1 MEPVSNETGLKLG
14 AMMNEFGRRA
24 VGSVFALALVGMSTP
39 SLAAPGQ
46 KLEWNLKRQDLDGA
60 LRAIARSS
68 DHEIIFAPEAV
79 KGRQAPALSGTYT
92 ALEAVETVLRGT
104 RLTAVERD
112 GTILIRERF
121 SNLTQEAGQ
130 GGTGEEIIVT
140 GSLIAGVSS
149 PSPMQVVNRERMLD
163 SGYNS
168 LAEAIRSLPVAS
180 GAGQNPGIGQN
191 VPESVGSNLGGA
203 SSINLRGL
211 GSDATVTLL
220 NGHRLAFNTAVQ
232 SIDISAIPLAAIERM
247 EIVTD
252 GASALYGSDAIAG
265 VANIILRKDY
275 SGLTTRAYWGA
286 STDGGNV
293 QQNYSLTG
301 GMAWNSG
308 GFILAYDY
316 AHSTPILARQRDY
329 AAIRSPGLT
338 LYPGFDRHNV
348 LLSAHQ
354 DIAPGLTLSIDGLY
368 GERKTNRA
376 FASSAAGDYQVQ
388 GLRRTT
394 NTKTISVAPNIEFEA
409 NSNWKVTFSGIY
421 AEDRTLAKSDSY
433 WDNVLSSTELCYCN
447 KAFSLEGIA
456 RGTLFDFG
464 AGPVKAAV
472 GAGYRKNFLHSYN
485 RLIDNGQSIEAS
497 QDNRY
502 GFLEINAPIFRSNDD
517 GALVQSLILNGAV
530 RYEDYPGIGDVAT
543 PKLGAVLTTGHGLTF
558 KLSWG
563 KSFKA
568 PTLYQLHS
576 VRAADIYDIEIFG
589 GSAYPT
595 GTVGLYS
602 GGGNPN
608 LKPERSTNWTA
619 SVLLQPAFSR
629 NTKIEATYYSIRY
642 RDRIV
647 TPVTYITQALSNP
660 IYANLV
666 TLNPTLDEINT
677 TLDDALFFN
686 NSSGPWDPSK
696 VGAIIYS
703 QYTNAARQRISG
715 VDVSVS
721 HRIEF
726 DRMGEI
732 SLWANGNYI
741 KSQQRLS
748 ALQPET
754 NLAGSLFFPPH
765 LRGVAGFTW
774 ENGPL
779 KLTPVVSYIGGVKD
793 RRATV
798 TYDVG
803 SMTTFD
809 LTVRLKIDSG
819 SPLFSGMDFSLS
831 AQNVFNDKPSLIATT
846 SVSQTPYDSANYSP
860 WGRYISFSISKSW

>member
-1 MEPVSNETGLKLG
+1 MEPVLNDTGLKLG
-14 AMMNEFGRRA
+14 AMMNEFGRWA
-24 VGSVFALALVGMSTP
+24 VGSVFAFALVGMSP
-39 SLAAPGQ
+39 PLLAAPGQ
-46 KLEWNLKRQDLDGA
+46 RLEWNLERQDLDGA
-60 LRAIARSS
+60 LRAIGRSS
-68 DHEIIFAPEAV
+68 DQEIIFPPEAV
-79 KGRQAPALSGTYT
+79 KGRQAPPLSGTYT
-92 ALEAVETVLRGT
+92 AFEAVETVLRGT
-104 RLTAVERD
+104 RLIAVERD
-112 GTILIRERF
+112 GTILVRERS
-121 SNLTQEAGQ
+121 SNVRQELGQ
-130 GGTGEEIIVT
+130 GMTGQEIIVT

-232 SIDISAIPLAAIERM
+232 SIDISAIPLEAVERM

-275 SGLTTRAYWGA
+275 SGLATRAYWGV

-293 QQNYSLTG
+293 QQNYSVTG
-301 GMAWNSG
+301 GKTWESG

-329 AAIRSPGLT
+329 AATRSPGLT

-348 LLSAHQ
+348 LLSGHQ
-354 DIAPGLTLSIDGLY
+354 DIAPGLTFSIDGLY
-368 GERKTNRA
+368 GERKTDRA
-376 FASSAAGDYQVQ
+376 FASSEDGDYRVQ
-388 GLRRTT
+388 GVRNWA
-394 NTKTISVAPNIEFEA
+394 NTRTISVAPSVEFQA
-409 NSNWKVTFSGIY
+409 TSDWSIAVSAVY
-421 AEDRTLAKSDSY
+421 AEDRMINKSDDY
-433 WDNVLSSTELCYCN
+433 WDGELSKSEICYCN
-447 KAFSLEGIA
+447 RAFSFEGIA
-456 RGTLFDFG
+456 RGTLFDLG
-464 AGPVKAAV
+464 AGPIKAAI
-472 GAGYRKNFLHSYN
+472 GGGYRKNYLHYYN
-485 RLIDNGQSIEAS
+485 RLVDSGQSIDTS

-502 GFLEINAPIFRSNDD
+502 GFLEVNAPIVRSSDS
-517 GALVQSLILNGAV
+517 GALIQSLILNGAV

-543 PKLGAVLTTGHGLTF
+543 PKLGAVLATAHGLTF
-558 KLSWG
+558 KFSWG

-576 VRAADIYDIEIFG
+576 VRGASVYDVGVFG
-589 GSAYPT
+589 GTGFPA

-619 SVLLQPAFSR
+619 SVILQPAISP

-647 TPVTYITQALSNP
+647 TPVTYIAQALSNP
-660 IYANLV
+660 IYADLV
-666 TLNPTLDEINT
+666 SINPTAGEINGA
-677 TLDDALFFN
+677 LDGALFFN
-686 NSSGPWDPSK
+686 NSSGAWDQAK

-703 QYTNAARQRISG
+703 RYTNAARQDIDG
-715 VDVSVS
+715 VDLSIT

-726 DRMGEI
+726 DGAGVL
-732 SLWANGNYI
+732 SLWANGSYI
-741 KSQQRLS
+741 ESKQRLS
-748 ALQPET
+748 PLQPET
-754 NLAGSLFFPPH
+754 MLAGSLFFPPH
-765 LRGVAGFTW
+765 LRGVAGVTW
-774 ENGPL
+774 ENGPF
-779 KLTPVVSYIGGVKD
+779 KLTPVVNYIGGVKD
-793 RRATV
+793 RRSTA

-803 SMTTFD
+803 SMATFD
-809 LTVRLKIDSG
+809 LTARLQIESESQILRGLDI
-819 SPLFSGMDFSLS
+819 SLS
-831 AQNVFNDKPSLIATT
+831 AQNLFNDKPSLIATT
-846 SVSQTPYDSANYSP
+846 SVSQSPYDSANYSP

>member
-1 MEPVSNETGLKLG
+1 
-14 AMMNEFGRRA
+14 MMKEFGRWA
-24 VGSVFALALVGMSTP
+24 VSSVFALALIGMPTP
-39 SLAAPGQ
+39 LLAAPGQ
-46 KLEWNLKRQDLDGA
+46 RLEWNLERQDLDAA
-60 LRAIARSS
+60 LRTIGRSS
-68 DHEIIFAPEAV
+68 GREIIFSPEAV
-79 KGRQAPALSGTYT
+79 RGRQAPPLSGTYT
-92 ALEAVETVLRGT
+92 ALEAVETILRGT
-104 RLTAVERD
+104 RLIAVERD
-112 GTILIRERF
+112 GTILIRQRF
-121 SNLTQEAGQ
+121 SNVNQEAGQ
-130 GGTGEEIIVT
+130 GMTGEEIIVT
-140 GSLIAGVSS
+140 GSLIAGASS

-163 SGYNS
+163 NGYNS
-168 LAEAIRSLPVAS
+168 LAEFIRSLPVAS

-211 GSDATVTLL
+211 GSDATITLL

-232 SIDISAIPLAAIERM
+232 SIDISAIPLATVERM

-293 QQNYSLTG
+293 QQNYSVTG
-301 GMAWNSG
+301 GTTWNSG

-329 AAIRSPGLT
+329 AATRSPSLN

-348 LLSAHQ
+348 LLSGHQ
-354 DIAPGLTLSIDGLY
+354 DIAPGLTFSIDGLY
-368 GERKTNRA
+368 GERKTDRA
-376 FASSAAGDYQVQ
+376 FASSNTGDYRVQ

-394 NTKTISVAPNIEFEA
+394 NTRTISVAPNIEFEA
-409 NSNWKVTFSGIY
+409 NSDWKITFSGVY
-421 AEDRTLAKSDSY
+421 AEDRTLAKSDNY
-433 WDNVLSSTELCYCN
+433 WNGALSSTELCYCN

-472 GAGYRKNFLHSYN
+472 GGGYRKNYLHSYN
-485 RLIDNGQSIEAS
+485 RLVDNGQSIEAS

-502 GFLEINAPIFRSNDD
+502 GFLEINAPIVRSEDG
-517 GALVQSLILNGAV
+517 GALVQSLILSGAV

-543 PKLGAVLTTGHGLTF
+543 PKLGAVLATGYGLTF
-558 KLSWG
+558 KFSWG

-576 VRAADIYDIEIFG
+576 VQAADIYDIEIFG
-589 GSAYPT
+589 GSAYPS

-602 GGGNPN
+602 GGGNPD
-608 LKPERSTNWTA
+608 LKPERSKNWTA
-619 SVLLQPAFSR
+619 SAIFQPAFSP
-629 NTKIEATYYSIRY
+629 NSKIEVTYYSIRY

-660 IYANLV
+660 IYADLV
-666 TLNPTLDEINT
+666 SINPTTDEINAA
-677 TLDDALFFN
+677 LDGVLFFN

-703 QYTNAARQRISG
+703 QYANAARQRISG
-715 VDVSVS
+715 VDVSLS
-721 HRIEF
+721 HRMEF
-726 DRMGEI
+726 DQMGEI
-732 SLWANGNYI
+732 SLWANGSYI
-741 KSQQRLS
+741 ESQQRLS

-754 NLAGSLFFPPH
+754 ELAGSLFFPPH

-774 ENGPL
+774 ENGPFR
-779 KLTPVVSYIGGVKD
+779 LTPVVNYVGGVKD

-809 LTVRLKIDSG
+809 LTSRLKIDSE
-819 SPLFSGMDFSLS
+819 SPIFRGMDISLS
-831 AQNVFNDKPSLIATT
+831 AQNVFNDKPALISTT

>member
-1 MEPVSNETGLKLG
+1 MRYRE
-14 AMMNEFGRRA
+14 MRA
-24 VGSVFALALVGMSTP
+24 VLAST
-39 SLAAPGQ
+39 A
-46 KLEWNLKRQDLDGA
+46 GA
-60 LRAIARSS
+60 YAIVVA
-68 DHEIIFAPEAV
+68 
-79 KGRQAPALSGTYT
+79 APALAQTKSFNVPEQAASTGIPELARQADIQILISQSAARGKTTRAVRGTMSVEA
-92 ALEAVETVLRGT
+92 ALQRLLRGT
-104 RLTAVERD
+104 GLRVSSSDGRTITLSADPGATATVSGES
-112 GTILIRERF
+112 T
-121 SNLTQEAGQ
+121 AGSAAANS
-130 GGTGEEIIVT
+130 ESAEIVVT
-140 GSLIAGVSS
+140 GSLIAGATS
-149 PSPMQVVNRERMLD
+149 PSPTQVVNRERMLD
-163 SGYNS
+163 NGYNS
-168 LAEAIRSLPVAS
+168 LAEAVRALPVAS

-220 NGHRLAFNTAVQ
+220 NGRRLAFNTAVQ
-232 SIDISAIPLAAIERM
+232 SIDISAIPLAAVERM

-275 SGLTTRAYWGA
+275 RGLTTRAYWGA

-293 QQNYSLTG
+293 QQNYSVTG
-301 GMAWNSG
+301 GTTWDSG

-316 AHSTPILARQRDY
+316 AHSTPILASQRDY
-329 AAIRSPGLT
+329 AATRSPGLT

-348 LLSAHQ
+348 LLSGHQ
-354 DIAPGLTLSIDGLY
+354 DIVPGLTFAIDGLY
-368 GERKTNRA
+368 GERRTDRA
-376 FASSAAGDYQVQ
+376 FASSAAGNYRIQ
-388 GLRRTT
+388 GLRRVTDT
-394 NTKTISVAPNIEFEA
+394 RTISVAPSINLEA
-409 NSNWKVTFSGIY
+409 GGDWSVAFSGVY
-421 AEDRTLAKSDSY
+421 AEDRTLAKSESY
-433 WDNVLSSTELCYCN
+433 SNSALSSTELCYCN

-456 RGTLFDFG
+456 RGTLFDVG
-464 AGPVKAAV
+464 AGPIKAAI
-472 GAGYRKNFLHSYN
+472 GGGYRKNFLHSYN

-502 GFLEINAPIFRSNDD
+502 GFIEINAPIFRSEG
-517 GALVQSLILNGAV
+517 GALVESLILNGAV

-543 PKLGAVLTTGHGLTF
+543 PKLGTVLTTGYGLTF
-558 KLSWG
+558 KFSWG

-589 GSAYPT
+589 GSAYPA

-608 LKPERSTNWTA
+608 LKPERSANWTA
-619 SVLLQPAFSR
+619 SAILQPAFSP

-660 IYANLV
+660 IYADLV
-666 TLNPTLDEINT
+666 TLNPTLDEINA

-703 QYTNAARQRISG
+703 QYTNAAQQRISG
-715 VDVSVS
+715 VDISLS

-726 DRMGEI
+726 DQMGEI
-732 SLWANGNYI
+732 SLWANGSYI
-741 KSQQRLS
+741 ESKQRLS

-754 NLAGSLFFPPH
+754 DLAGSLFFPPH

-774 ENGPL
+774 ENGPFR
-779 KLTPVVSYIGGVKD
+779 LTPVVNYIGGVKD

-803 SMTTFD
+803 SMTTLD
-809 LTVRLKIDSG
+809 ITARLKIDSE
-819 SPLFSGMDFSLS
+819 SPIFRGMDISLS
-831 AQNVFNDKPSLIATT
+831 AQNIFNDKPSLITTT
-846 SVSQTPYDSANYSP
+846 SVSQTPYDSANYSS
-860 WGRYISFSISKSW
+860 WGRYVSFSISKSW